1 MSVLSTATK
10 TLALIAATALLVTG
24 CSVKQE
30 GASNASSTSAEKSSS
45 ASASAEVPSLD
56 GKTIGIAAKDVVRDF
71 GRLTYE
77 GVQDRVKEL
86 GGKVVA
92 TQADAQDDKHIANVE
107 NLISQGVDA
116 IVVILGDTVTLEPA
130 LKKAHDAG
138 IPLFTIDHASP
149 YSVNNIGSDNWQ
161 IGSTLAR
168 TLAEDIGGEGE
179 VLVFNGFYDVVPCQ
193 IRYDEFKLVLK
204 NYPGIK
210 TIEPE
215 LQDVYEGT
223 IEHAK
228 NQVTDVL
235 TRLSEDEI
243 DAVWSCWDL
252 PSIGAAQAID
262 AAGGP
267 GPDRGSRVQ
276 LPVHGC
282 AAALA
287 LRHHLG
293 RQRRPLPG
301 WPGGRSAAEHL
312 PRGGLHRQ
320 VQRQREARGTGS
332 CRRGVALFCRR
343 RPRVRAGDPPRP
355 RCSRCAALTSAS
367 AGWRCSRR
375 STSTS
380 APARSSRCS
389 GRTVRASP
397 R

>member
-262 AAGGP
+262 AAGRDVKVYGVDAEP
-267 GPDRGSRVQ
+267 G
-276 LPVHGC
+276 
-282 AAALA
+282 ALDLIA
-287 LRHHLG
+287 DPESSFQFTVAQQPSLF
-293 RQRRPLPG
+293 
-301 WPGGRSAAEHL
+301 
-312 PRGGLHRQ
+312 
-320 VQRQREARGTGS
+320 GT
-332 CRRGVALFCRR
+332 
-343 RPRVRAGDPPRP
+343 
-355 RCSRCAALTSAS
+355 TSADNV
-367 AGWRCSRR
+367 ARYLGGQEDEVPL
-375 STSTS
+375 STYLEAVFIDKSNVNEKREDLGLVG
-380 APARSSRCS
+380 AE
-389 GRTVRASP
+389 
-397 R
+397 